1 MSATRALTLTTGLLS
16 LTKSDDE
23 LAVVVGHELAHA
35 VAGHSREEA
44 LTGKHTML
52 LLLPWLP
59 AVIPGQA
66 MMRVAAGVSPIFHL
80 PAFVLASPLEAMRYW
95 KLRKSRAHEREADYM
110 GLMLMCEAGYDPA
123 AAVTH
128 WVEMD
133 SREQEQLSRLQA
145 KYGRGRVQLPNEW
158 ASTHPHSTTR
168 IAELQTLIPH
178 VRAMV
183 EQGKRLQQQQKEGS
197 TFLLPPPPLPA
208 NYFPDRKDSRRFQSW
223 LAFLRSRHEGGAKE
237 MVPLRLAAVV
247 TVRIQCL
254 DG

>member
-1 MSATRALTLTTGLLS
+1 MSPIRALTLTTGILS

-66 MMRVAAGVSPIFHL
+66 MMRVAACVHPMFQL
-80 PAFVLASPLEAMRYW
+80 PAFVLTSPAQAILYW

-123 AAVTH
+123 AAAKFG
-128 WVEMD
+128 
-133 SREQEQLSRLQA
+133 RE
-145 KYGRGRVQLPNEW
+145 RVQQPNEW

-168 IAELQTLIPH
+168 IAELKTLIPQ

-183 EQGKRLQQQQKEGS
+183 DHGK
-197 TFLLPPPPLPA
+197 LLPQEGNLVPA
-208 NYFPDRKDSRRFQSW
+208 DDVAAAQKDNRRFASW
-223 LAFLRSRHEGGAKE
+223 LAFLRRREEGAKE
-237 MVPLRLAAVV
+237 MVPLQLGAIIRVHV
-247 TVRIQCL
+247 QCME
-254 DG
+254 G

>member
-1 MSATRALTLTTGLLS
+1 MSPTRALTLTTGILS

-59 AVIPGQA
+59 AIIPGQA
-66 MMRVAAGVSPIFHL
+66 MMRVAACVHPIFHL
-80 PAFVLASPLEAMRYW
+80 PAFVLTSPAQAILYW
-95 KLRKSRAHEREADYM
+95 KLRTSRAHEREADYM

-133 SREQEQLSRLQA
+133 SREQEQISRLQA
-145 KYGRGRVQLPNEW
+145 KFGRKRVQQPNEW

-168 IAELQTLIPH
+168 IAELQTLIPQA
-178 VRAMV
+178 RAMV
-183 EQGKRLQQQQKEGS
+183 ERGKRLLQQEGGH
-197 TFLLPPPPLPA
+197 LPA
-208 NYFPDRKDSRRFQSW
+208 AAHAAAASSKDDPKYANW
-223 LAFLRSRHEGGAKE
+223 LAFLRRREERGAKE
-237 MVPLRLAAVV
+237 MVPLQLGAIIRVHV
-247 TVRIQCL
+247 QCL
-254 DG
+254 EG

>member
-1 MSATRALTLTTGLLS
+1 MSPIRALTLTTGILS

-66 MMRVAAGVSPIFHL
+66 MMRVAACVHPMFQL
-80 PAFVLASPLEAMRYW
+80 PAFVLTSPAQAILYW

-133 SREQEQLSRLQA
+133 SREQEQVSRLQA
-145 KYGRGRVQLPNEW
+145 KFGRERVQQPNEW
-158 ASTHPHSTTR
+158 ASTHPHSATR
-168 IAELQTLIPH
+168 IAEMQTLIPQ

-183 EQGKRLQQQQKEGS
+183 ERGKRLLQQEGGD
-197 TFLLPPPPLPA
+197 LPA
-208 NYFPDRKDSRRFQSW
+208 AAHAAAASSKDDQKYANW
-223 LAFLRSRHEGGAKE
+223 LAFQGSREEGAKE
-237 MVPLRLAAVV
+237 MVPLQLGAIIRVHV
-247 TVRIQCL
+247 QCME
-254 DG
+254 G

>member
-1 MSATRALTLTTGLLS
+1 MSATRALTLTTGILS

-66 MMRVAAGVSPIFHL
+66 MMRAAAGVSPIFHL
-80 PAFVLASPLEAMRYW
+80 PAFVLTSTLQAILYW
-95 KLRKSRAHEREADYM
+95 KLRKSRVQEREADYI

-158 ASTHPHSTTR
+158 ASTHPH
-168 IAELQTLIPH
+168 LQTLIPH

-183 EQGKRLQQQQKEGS
+183 EHGKRLQQQQEEEG
-197 TFLLPPPPLPA
+197 TFLLPPPPPRA
-208 NYFPDRKDSRRFQSW
+208 DYFPDRKDSRRFQSW
-223 LAFLRSRHEGGAKE
+223 LAFLRSRGEGGAKE
-237 MVPLRLAAVV
+237 MVPLRLGAAI

-254 DG
+254 DT

>member
-1 MSATRALTLTTGLLS
+1 MSPIRALTLTTGILS

-66 MMRVAAGVSPIFHL
+66 MMRVAACVHPMFQL
-80 PAFVLASPLEAMRYW
+80 PAFVLTSPAQAILNR

-133 SREQEQLSRLQA
+133 SREQEQVSRLQA
-145 KYGRGRVQLPNEW
+145 KFGRERVQQPNEW

-168 IAELQTLIPH
+168 IAELQTLIPQ

-183 EQGKRLQQQQKEGS
+183 DHGKRLRQEGNLVPADNVAAAQKD
-197 TFLLPPPPLPA
+197 
-208 NYFPDRKDSRRFQSW
+208 NRRFASW
-223 LAFLRSRHEGGAKE
+223 LAFLRRREEGAKE
-237 MVPLRLAAVV
+237 MAPLQLGAIIRVHV
-247 TVRIQCL
+247 QCME
-254 DG
+254 G